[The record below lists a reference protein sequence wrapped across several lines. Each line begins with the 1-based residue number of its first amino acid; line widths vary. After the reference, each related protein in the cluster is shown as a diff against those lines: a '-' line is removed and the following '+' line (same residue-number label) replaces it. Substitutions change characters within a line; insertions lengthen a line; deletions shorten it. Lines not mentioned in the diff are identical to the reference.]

1 MAQSGIL
8 VNFEPFCG
16 NNKPLERPESR
27 DEHLPR
33 RGAKKRKKSNSLRVT
48 GGGELFFK
56 KYKWTGYLNKF
67 TKEFMST
74 ITYSTARDHLA
85 EVWDKTVSTREP
97 VIVSRR
103 GAESIV
109 MLPLE
114 EWEGLQETAHLL
126 RSPTNARRLL
136 AALNRLDRGEGEVLP
151 VEAMAL
157 RSGLK

>member
-1 MAQSGIL
+1 
-8 VNFEPFCG
+8 
-16 NNKPLERPESR
+16 
-27 DEHLPR
+27 
-33 RGAKKRKKSNSLRVT
+33 
-48 GGGELFFK
+48 
-56 KYKWTGYLNKF
+56 
-67 TKEFMST
+67 
-74 ITYSTARDHLA
+74 LA
-85 EVWDKTVSTREP
+85 EVWDQTVSSREP

>member
-1 MAQSGIL
+1 M
-8 VNFEPFCG
+8 
-16 NNKPLERPESR
+16 
-27 DEHLPR
+27 
-33 RGAKKRKKSNSLRVT
+33 
-48 GGGELFFK
+48 
-56 KYKWTGYLNKF
+56 
-67 TKEFMST
+67 
-74 ITYSTARDHLA
+74 ARDHLA
-85 EVWDKTVSTREP
+85 EVWDKTVSSREP

>member
-1 MAQSGIL
+1 M
-8 VNFEPFCG
+8 
-16 NNKPLERPESR
+16 
-27 DEHLPR
+27 
-33 RGAKKRKKSNSLRVT
+33 
-48 GGGELFFK
+48 
-56 KYKWTGYLNKF
+56 
-67 TKEFMST
+67 
-74 ITYSTARDHLA
+74 A
-85 EVWDKTVSTREP
+85 EVWDQTVSSREP

-126 RSPTNARRLL
+126 RSPTNAQRLL
-136 AALNRLDRGEGEVLP
+136 AALNRLDRGEGEVLL

>member
-1 MAQSGIL
+1 
-8 VNFEPFCG
+8 
-16 NNKPLERPESR
+16 
-27 DEHLPR
+27 
-33 RGAKKRKKSNSLRVT
+33 
-48 GGGELFFK
+48 
-56 KYKWTGYLNKF
+56 
-67 TKEFMST
+67 MST

-126 RSPTNARRLL
+126 RSPANARRLL
-136 AALNRLDRGEGEVLP
+136 AALNRLDTVEGDILSMESL
-151 VEAMAL
+151 E
-157 RSGLK
+157 RHSGIQ

>member
-1 MAQSGIL
+1 
-8 VNFEPFCG
+8 
-16 NNKPLERPESR
+16 
-27 DEHLPR
+27 
-33 RGAKKRKKSNSLRVT
+33 
-48 GGGELFFK
+48 
-56 KYKWTGYLNKF
+56 
-67 TKEFMST
+67 MST

-85 EVWDKTVSTREP
+85 EVWDKTVSSREP

-126 RSPTNARRLL
+126 RSPANAGRLL
-136 AALNRLDRGEGEVLP
+136 AALNRLDCGEGEVLL
-151 VEAMAL
+151 VEAIAL